1 MRPSL
6 RKRVIFTA
14 DDFGLHTAVN
24 EAVEQAAR
32 EGVLT
37 TASLMVGESACVDAV
52 RRARDLPRLRVGLH
66 LALADARPVLPPGDI
81 PDLVDADGRFGL
93 DMARAGARF
102 FFFPHV
108 RRQLAAE
115 IRAQYQAFA
124 DTGLALDHVNAH
136 KHFHLH
142 PTVLGLMLSIGR
154 EFGIKAIRLP
164 HEPLLAGLR
173 VSPRDALCKL
183 AWAGFLTPWTGLMKA
198 RLSHAGLAHND
209 ALFGLS
215 ASGRMDEDTLLAIL
229 ANLPGGVT
237 ELYLHPATRGGIS
250 ESMSDYAP
258 ESELAA
264 LTSPRVRTVLERDS
278 IERISFTDLVLERNA
293 G

>member
-37 TASLMVGESACVDAV
+37 TASLMVGEKACADAIH
-52 RRARDLPRLRVGLH
+52 RAKGLRQLKVGLH
-66 LALADARPVLPPGDI
+66 VALADATPVLSPDEI
-81 PDLVDADGRFGL
+81 PDLVDEHGRFGL
-93 DMARAGARF
+93 GMARVGVRF
-102 FFFPHV
+102 FFLPHV

-115 IRAQYQAFA
+115 IRAQFQAFA

-142 PTVLGLMLSIGR
+142 PTVLGMMLSIGR
-154 EFGIKAIRLP
+154 EFGIKAVRLP
-164 HEPLLAGLR
+164 HEPLRAGLR
-173 VSPRDALCKL
+173 VARDNALGKL
-183 AWAGFLTPWTGLMKA
+183 AWAGFITPWTGLMKA
-198 RLSHAGLAHND
+198 RLVRAGIDHND
-209 ALFGLS
+209 ALFGLA
-215 ASGRMDEDTLLAIL
+215 ASGRMDESAVLTIL
-229 ANLPGGVT
+229 ANLPRGVT
-237 ELYLHPATRGGIS
+237 ELYLHPATLDGIS
-250 ESMSDYAP
+250 ESMSEYAHV
-258 ESELAA
+258 SELAA
-264 LTSPRVRTVLERDS
+264 LTSPRVRAALERDA
-278 IERISFTDLVLERNA
+278 IDRISFTDLVAESHA